1 MRVSVRFL
9 VIILAIVFAGR
20 TVWSQTATGTIL
32 GHITDSSGAAVPDVA
47 VVAFNPEKGFT
58 ARTVSDDQGIYRF
71 FYLSPA
77 TYKLTFEKAGFSTL
91 DRDGIELRSN
101 DTLTIDTQVQ
111 LGNLT
116 QKVEVNAAPPM
127 LETATSTT
135 GTVLSGTQMNSL
147 PIMQRYTWMTMYTMP
162 GVSSMNGFHI
172 AGQRD
177 RGVGYTMDGIS
188 GTEPIRGGV
197 STNRIMSTT
206 QNAIEEVKMVTTVL
220 PADQGHSAG
229 GMLSATYKAGT
240 NSLHVEAEDRYVNN
254 AMLHRAYFNLGN
266 APFAYHELSDLV
278 SGPVILPKIYNG
290 KNRTFFLFGWSR
302 HNETYDQSVFAD
314 VPTPSAIE
322 WRFLV

>member
-9 VIILAIVFAGR
+9 VVLLTIVFAGR

-32 GHITDSSGAAVPDVA
+32 GHITDSSGAAVPGVA

-77 TYKLTFEKAGFSTL
+77 AYKLTFEKAGFSTL

-135 GTVLSGTQMNSL
+135 GSVLSGTQMNSL
-147 PIMQRYTWMTMYTMP
+147 PIMQRYTWMTMYTHAGREQHERLP
-162 GVSSMNGFHI
+162 HRRTARSRYRLHNGRHF
-172 AGQRD
+172 
-177 RGVGYTMDGIS
+177 
-188 GTEPIRGGV
+188 GT
-197 STNRIMSTT
+197 
-206 QNAIEEVKMVTTVL
+206 K
-220 PADQGHSAG
+220 
-229 GMLSATYKAGT
+229 
-240 NSLHVEAEDRYVNN
+240 
-254 AMLHRAYFNLGN
+254 
-266 APFAYHELSDLV
+266 PFAAASPPTA
-278 SGPVILPKIYNG
+278 SCPP
-290 KNRTFFLFGWSR
+290 RR
-302 HNETYDQSVFAD
+302 
-314 VPTPSAIE
+314 TPSRKSKWSPRCFRLNTAIPPAAC
-322 WRFLV
+322 